1 MLVDLHVQS
10 GSCITD
16 WRERG
21 RESLWQCSAC
31 WNENQLYESCNGA
44 ITEHVADD
52 GEVAVFLF
60 IQTDISHINTLH
72 NCSGSHYSSNPE
84 CFSCGSQLACE
95 RSKKKKKEMPLTC
108 SRPPDEGIMASSYRS
123 RAPCLSSCGRKSCH
137 LMWRG
142 PFGWDRLSITL
153 HCRSSLLLS
162 PVLLAHSTEMQVG
175 DLSRL
180 NPQKSDRPLAL

>member
-1 MLVDLHVQS
+1 MNLVMEQLQSMWRMMARWLCFFSSRPTSVILTHYIIAPDLTTAPTLSVS
-10 GSCITD
+10 AVARS
-16 WRERG
+16 WPVRG
-21 RESLWQCSAC
+21 A
-31 WNENQLYESCNGA
+31 
-44 ITEHVADD
+44 
-52 GEVAVFLF
+52 
-60 IQTDISHINTLH
+60 
-72 NCSGSHYSSNPE
+72 
-84 CFSCGSQLACE
+84 
-95 RSKKKKKEMPLTC
+95 KKKKKEMPLTC

-142 PFGWDRLSITL
+142 PFGWDRLIITL